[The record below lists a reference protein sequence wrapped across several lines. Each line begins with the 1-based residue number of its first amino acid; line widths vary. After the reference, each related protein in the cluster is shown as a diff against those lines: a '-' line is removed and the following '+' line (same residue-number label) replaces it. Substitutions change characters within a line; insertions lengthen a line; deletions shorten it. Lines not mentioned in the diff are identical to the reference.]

1 LLATSYHALGISLE
15 TLYEDSTDLKN
26 GPEPMFKKMMGRRN
40 FLARVGA
47 GAFAGRIMPGMAT
60 ADEKSARTRI
70 KIGQIGVGHAHASK
84 LSVYRASPDYEV
96 VGIVE
101 PDTALRTKA
110 ANTPPYRDLKWMTRQ
125 QLLETPGLQAVLVE
139 TRVRDL
145 LDNAEACV
153 AAGMHVHLD
162 KPAGESLPRLKRIL
176 DVAAKKKLLVQ
187 MGYMYRYN
195 PAVALLRDFLKKGW
209 LGEVFE
215 VHAVMSKVIDPA
227 SRTQLAEYRGGV
239 MFELGCHI
247 LDLVIGVLGKPKGVT
262 AFNQHSSPVQ
272 DELLD
277 NMLAVL
283 SYPRAWASVKS
294 SALEVEGIGRRHLV
308 VCGTE
313 GTFHIQ
319 PLDSPTARVSLARA
333 RGEYKKGTQDVKFP
347 RYVRYLDDAADMA
360 RVIRDEK
367 PTDFPREHDLAVQE
381 TLLKACSLPLQD

>member
-1 LLATSYHALGISLE
+1 MNETTRRQVLRASAVTIGTLLGQGGSAA
-15 TLYEDSTDLKN
+15 
-26 GPEPMFKKMMGRRN
+26 EPK
-40 FLARVGA
+40 A
-47 GAFAGRIMPGMAT
+47 
-60 ADEKSARTRI
+60 RI

-96 VGIVE
+96 VGVVE
-101 PDTALRTKA
+101 PDEGLRKA
-110 ANTPPYRDLKWMTRQ
+110 AENAAPYKGLKWLTRD

-153 AAGMHVHLD
+153 AAGKHVHID
-162 KPAGESLPRLKRIL
+162 KPAGESLPQFRRVLEA
-176 DVAAKKKLLVQ
+176 AAKKKLLVQ

-195 PAVALLRDFLKKGW
+195 PAVVLLREFLRKGW

-215 VHAVMSKVIDPA
+215 VHAVMSKVVDPA
-227 SRTQLAEYRGGV
+227 GRRALAGYKGGM

-247 LDLVIGVLGKPKGVT
+247 LDLVIGVLGKPQTV
-262 AFNQHSSPVQ
+262 ASFNRHSATL
-272 DELLD
+272 DDGLLD

-283 SYPRAWASVKS
+283 GYPKATATVKS
-294 SALEVEGIGRRHLV
+294 SALEVEGGDRRHLA

-319 PLDSPTARVSLARA
+319 PLDNPAARVSLSQA

-347 RYVRYLDDAADMA
+347 KYTRYVEDAADMA
-360 RVIRDEK
+360 KVIRGEK
-367 PTDFPREHDLAVQE
+367 AADFRVEHDLAVQE
-381 TLLKACSLPLQD
+381 TLLRACGLPLKG